1 MGFVEDRLEI
11 LDLLGRYAHAYDA
24 GSREDLEEIFTDDAE
39 LRIVG
44 DVGQVPATMAGRDAI
59 RDGLIG
65 KWTAIK
71 PEQRRHI
78 GTNLVVLEQTET
90 TAKSASYFVL
100 VATSDGRPTLLATGR
115 YDDELV
121 KGADGRWRIR
131 LRVAQPDSAVP

>member
-11 LDLLGRYAHAYDA
+11 LDLLGRYAHAYDS
-24 GSREDLEEIFTDDAE
+24 GSREALEQIFTDDAE

-59 RDGLIG
+59 LDGLIG
-65 KWTAIK
+65 KWTAIR

-78 GTNLVVLEQTET
+78 ATNLVVLEQTEA
-90 TAKSASYFVL
+90 TARAASYFVL
-100 VATSDGRPTLLATGR
+100 VATSRGRPELLATGR

-121 KGADGRWRIR
+121 KGSDAHWRIR